1 MAFLVYENENGAIC
15 FWPGSDVGVGRVSV
29 SPSVQGMHGPS
40 SSNCGHFHLRMTN
53 FGLMDQLRNG
63 SSNSHVQITKTFM
76 SSFEIKV

>member
-53 FGLMDQLRNG
+53 FGLVDQLRNWLVQF
-63 SSNSHVQITKTFM
+63 SCANHKDLHVKF
-76 SSFEIKV
+76 